1 MKKWMVHNDY
11 EPLGVYYAT
20 SKEEAINR
28 LMDDVEKGK
37 ITICNKN
44 LSAMVVHHD

>member
-1 MKKWMVHNDY
+1 MVHNDY

-20 SKEEAINR
+20 NEKEAISR

-37 ITICNKN
+37 IKVCNKN
-44 LSAMVVHHD
+44 INAMMIHHD